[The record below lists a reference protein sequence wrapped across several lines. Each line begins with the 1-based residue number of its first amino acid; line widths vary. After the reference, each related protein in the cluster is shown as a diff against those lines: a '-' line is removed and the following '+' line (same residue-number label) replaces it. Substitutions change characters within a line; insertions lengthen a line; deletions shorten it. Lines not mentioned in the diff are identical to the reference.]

1 MMMMMMMMDDNADC
15 SGIQE
20 YVDGQ
25 KCTIRI
31 IKISEHLNNED
42 RFLFLYR

>member
-1 MMMMMMMMDDNADC
+1 MIMRTVPEFRNMLMGK
-15 SGIQE
+15 S
-20 YVDGQ
+20 VR
-25 KCTIRI
+25 IR

>member
-1 MMMMMMMMDDNADC
+1 MMMTMMDDNADC

-25 KCTIRI
+25 KCTD
-31 IKISEHLNNED
+31 SN
-42 RFLFLYR
+42 Y